1 MNSAEIERLARD
13 ATTSR
18 MNNGNAGESSTW
30 AQQQRAKM
38 MQRKQHQEEVEAGAL
53 AATSSGNVDPASMAR
68 YDEIN
73 QSLRKRTA
81 PNDGGG
87 DVGGSGG
94 GIRTNLLDRIEE
106 DDACRNMEDGSNKRA
121 KMTSGTGIPSSP
133 SASSISGAASASK
146 MDMGGSGV
154 ATTSTTTPRR
164 TPRGNGKRSTH
175 KKSRL
180 TTPSSYRKTV
190 ALSGGAATPTVVR
203 ELFDNKSKSILAEL
217 ADFDPNTSTSRTLAD
232 SIFASGSGISDE
244 EVRKLLTTKAS
255 AAAARWEL
263 KKQLEASTALIKR
276 LKDMANEFKPGKNK
290 FVAGA
295 VEAERTARAG
305 WARSLHKCK
314 ELDGDRTALIKKFAK
329 KKEEEAI
336 ILRDNAKDARRD
348 LDISAEKVRSLEGE
362 LTLLREKLTA
372 AEKAHSEINIALA
385 VAEARVEEA
394 SKQADGWR
402 DQISAIEKSKL
413 ELVQKSE
420 VEASHTAE
428 KEATELRQEV
438 AFLKTQMQVR
448 EEELGRL
455 IGDSDGSSNDGESQ
469 MTRVKKIIEGL
480 RSRIC
485 ELEADLSLRTSELDK
500 ARADCKAADERATA
514 ASNDVSELARGIQ
527 DVQQSS
533 LTREQE
539 ANAAKKDAEEKAAET
554 NKFYTEAQHQLS
566 TLNEEKAKLVEELQS
581 TKNDLSE
588 AEASVQSLKDELA
601 ELKAATAGHTS
612 QIEVEKGLRLRA
624 EHAAEEER
632 RERVATSSQMLAM
645 TSEHAKAE
653 AQWRESSQST
663 ERELRRQLEEQA
675 KALQEKEAELR
686 GAKETISCLEGE
698 RDSLKSSLTE
708 ERSMLEAKNAE
719 QMSQLTGES
728 IRDLLRDGSKG
739 ETNHDIKVDKAGN
752 RYVTNLTTQPLDPTD
767 PDAINEVMRLAA
779 KHRAVAATD
788 MNEVSSRSHAVFTL
802 YLRATSEGGQK
813 LCSQLNLVDLA
824 GSERLDRS
832 GATGQR
838 AKEAMSINNSLSSL
852 ADVFVS
858 LGNKSSHVPFRN
870 SKLTYLLQP
879 CLSGEGKTLMM
890 VNCSP
895 TDASSQETLNTLR
908 FGSQVNQVELGR
920 AKRQVSTS
928 TRLAAGSVSGT
939 PSSKKRKQ
947 STPLSK
953 WSGSSKRR

>member
-18 MNNGNAGESSTW
+18 MNSGTAGESSTW
-30 AQQQRAKM
+30 AQQQREKM

-53 AATSSGNVDPASMAR
+53 AATSSGNVDPASLAR

-81 PNDGGG
+81 PNTGDGSGSGGG
-87 DVGGSGG
+87 GGGG
-94 GIRTNLLDRIEE
+94 GIRTNLLGRIEE
-106 DDACRNMEDGSNKRA
+106 DDACRNMEDGSNKRV

-133 SASSISGAASASK
+133 SASSISAGAAASASK

-154 ATTSTTTPRR
+154 ATKSTTTTPRR
-164 TPRGNGKRSTH
+164 TPSGSSKRSTH

-255 AAAARWEL
+255 ATSARWEL

-276 LKDMANEFKPGKNK
+276 LKDMANELKKGKNK

-314 ELDGDRTALIKKFAK
+314 ELDDDRTALKKFAK

-336 ILRDNAKDARRD
+336 ILRDDAKDARRD

-500 ARADCKAADERATA
+500 AMADCKAADERATA
-514 ASNDVSELARGIQ
+514 ASNDMSELARGIQ

-554 NKFYTEAQHQLS
+554 NKLYTEAQHQLS

-581 TKNDLSE
+581 TKSNLSE

-612 QIEVEKGLRLRA
+612 QIEVEKELRLRA

-719 QMSQLTGES
+719 QMSQLTGELNS
-728 IRDLLRDGSKG
+728 LRQRLKD
-739 ETNHDIKVDKAGN
+739 EEERAEEAGIVTRGQLSELEEQLN
-752 RYVTNLTTQPLDPTD
+752 KSEVERKRLHSLVQELRGNVRVVARVRPFLPDDDVPSDAKPCCVTNTRNTS
-767 PDAINEVMRLAA
+767 EMRLVKRGEDGKSNQDYIFSFDRVFPA
-779 KHRAVAATD
+779 
-788 MNEVSSRSHAVFTL
+788 SSGQEAVFTEV
-802 YLRATSEGGQK
+802 SEFVQ
-813 LCSQLNLVDLA
+813 SALV
-824 GSERLDRS
+824 GY
-832 GATGQR
+832 
-838 AKEAMSINNSLSSL
+838 N
-852 ADVFVS
+852 V
-858 LGNKSSHVPFRN
+858 
-870 SKLTYLLQP
+870 
-879 CLSGEGKTLMM
+879 CLFSYG
-890 VNCSP
+890 
-895 TDASSQETLNTLR
+895 
-908 FGSQVNQVELGR
+908 
-920 AKRQVSTS
+920 QVS
-928 TRLAAGSVSGT
+928 
-939 PSSKKRKQ
+939 
-947 STPLSK
+947 
-953 WSGSSKRR
+953 